1 MPVAPVPLYWIEMRS
16 TSGYSASGEPQDGPR
31 GAFGDVPGLLE
42 VGELA
47 EAMYAAWN
55 ESGSEGLKDFLTD
68 DCEWHDAPDL
78 PDARVVRGREA
89 IAELLHVWE
98 EGGGGLRLKL
108 EPRELV
114 SEGNRWVATATALL
128 AGDGSGAIMLNQ
140 EWCHV
145 GDVRDGKIWR
155 LRNFFSREQ
164 ALAAARQP
172 D

>member
-1 MPVAPVPLYWIEMRS
+1 MDSPSVPS
-16 TSGYSASGEPQDGPR
+16 SAGEPHGQAR
-31 GAFGDVPGLLE
+31 GSSADMPGLLE

-55 ESGSEGLKDFLTD
+55 ESGSEGLMEFLAE

-78 PDARVVRGREA
+78 PDARVVRGKKA
-89 IAELLHVWE
+89 IGELLHVWE

-108 EPRELV
+108 EPRELTC
-114 SEGNRWVATATALL
+114 EGNQWVAVATALL
-128 AGDGSGAIMLNQ
+128 AGDGSGAIMLAD

-145 GDVRDGKIWR
+145 GDVRDGKVYR
-155 LRNFFSREQ
+155 LRNFFTAEQ
-164 ALAAARQP
+164 ARAPARRP

>member
-1 MPVAPVPLYWIEMRS
+1 MATVRVGGIVMQSAR
-16 TSGYSASGEPQDGPR
+16 GYSASGEPRDEAGN
-31 GAFGDVPGLLE
+31 AESDLPGLLE

-47 EAMYAAWN
+47 EAMYEAWN
-55 ESGSEGLKDFLTD
+55 ERGAEGLEEFLSD

-89 IAELLHVWE
+89 IRELLHVWE

-108 EPRELV
+108 EPRELT
-114 SEGNRWVATATALL
+114 SAGNRWVAVATALL
-128 AGDGSGAIMLNQ
+128 AGDGSGAIMLND

-145 GDVRDGKIWR
+145 GDVRDGKVWR

-164 ALAAARQP
+164 AIEAARRA

>member
-1 MPVAPVPLYWIEMRS
+1 MQSPAGHS
-16 TSGYSASGEPQDGPR
+16 NSGEPREEAGAADG
-31 GAFGDVPGLLE
+31 DLPGLLE

-47 EAMYAAWN
+47 EAMYEAWN
-55 ESGSEGLKDFLTD
+55 TRGAEGLMEFLTE

-78 PDARVVRGREA
+78 PDARIVYGRAA

-108 EPRELV
+108 EPKELS
-114 SEGNRWVATATALL
+114 SEGNRWVAVATALL
-128 AGDGSGAIMLNQ
+128 AGDGSGAIMLND

-145 GDVRDGKIWR
+145 GDVRDGKIHR

-164 ALAAARQP
+164 AFEAARQP
-172 D
+172 